1 MRKNKI
7 IAFIVLTIL
16 NILLVNMFNLKI
28 SVQNIVIIQVFLFS
42 LSFSSQLLLEK
53 LLKNK
58 KTTPAHFLSV
68 NILRIAL
75 CIVFLLPVIL
85 NFRESEKS
93 YIYNFFIIYFS
104 YLFLENYAKVKKQD
118 KNPYK

>member
-7 IAFIVLTIL
+7 TVFIVLTIL

-28 SVQNIVIIQVFLFS
+28 SLQNIVIIQVFLFS
-42 LSFSSQLLLEK
+42 LSFSSQLLQEK
-53 LLKNK
+53 LVKKKN
-58 KTTPAHFLSV
+58 TTPAHFLSV

-104 YLFLENYAKVKKQD
+104 YLFLENYVKVKKQD
-118 KNPYK
+118 KKPHK